1 MSKLI
6 VTALITL
13 SLIFPGRAG
22 AQAAPDPDAI
32 AAVKELVIAM
42 RATEQF
48 KLVMP
53 QVMQAMKRAALAG
66 HPEMEPQF
74 DAISAVLLEAAST
87 RVDEV
92 SDQIVGIYARHFT
105 ADELR
110 QLTAFYHAPVGQK
123 LLQAQ
128 PAIAQE
134 SLAVGQN
141 WAHTIATEMQGQI
154 NEELRKRGI
163 KP

>member
-1 MSKLI
+1 MSKPLI
-6 VTALITL
+6 AAFIAL
-13 SLIFPGRAG
+13 SLICPGRAS

-32 AAVKELVIAM
+32 AAAKELVIAM

-48 KLVMP
+48 KLLVP
-53 QVMQAMKRAALAG
+53 QMMQAMKQAALSG
-66 HPEMEPQF
+66 QPQMEPQF
-74 DAISAVLLEAAST
+74 DAISAVLLKAASA

-92 SDQIVGIYARHFT
+92 SDQMVGVYARHFT

-134 SLAVGQN
+134 SFAIGQN
-141 WAHTIATEMQGQI
+141 LARTIATEMQGQI